1 MARRKPGHPS
11 PERIGM
17 TRYIIS
23 RIGQALLVLWAAFTI
38 SFVLLQAMP
47 GDAVLIK
54 FQNPEYGLSPEQI
67 ADIRAA
73 YAADG
78 SVVSQYLHTA
88 GKFLIGDFGYS
99 LQAGVAVSAQLSAS
113 LPPTIRLAGF
123 GFIVAALIAVL
134 LAILSNIHGFGRLR
148 NVVQSVP
155 SLFVSVPTFWLG
167 IMLIQIFSFR
177 LRLVPVINPGPWEG
191 LILPVL
197 TVAIPISAPLA
208 QILLRNIDHVQTRP
222 FVAVARAK
230 GASHAWV
237 LWRHVAK
244 NAFLPVLT
252 VAGVLFGELLAG
264 AVITETVFGLNG
276 LGSLTE
282 QAVNFQDVAVL
293 QAIVVLSAAAF
304 VTINLAIDLLYPII
318 DPRLKTRP
326 ETAR

>member
-1 MARRKPGHPS
+1 M
-11 PERIGM
+11 I
-17 TRYIIS
+17 RYITS
-23 RIGQALLVLWAAFTI
+23 RLGQALLVLWAAFTI

-54 FQNPEYGLSPEQI
+54 FQNPEYGLSPEQL

-78 SVVSQYLHTA
+78 SVLTQYLHTA
-88 GKFLIGDFGYS
+88 GRFLVGDFGYS
-99 LQAGVAVSAQLSAS
+99 LQAGVAVSAQLATN
-113 LPPTIRLAGF
+113 LPATIRLAGF
-123 GFIVAALIAVL
+123 AFVAAVAIAVL
-134 LAILSNIHGFGRLR
+134 LAILANIQGSGRLR
-148 NVVQSVP
+148 GIIQSVP

-197 TVAIPISAPLA
+197 AVAVPISAPLV
-208 QILLRNIDHVQTRP
+208 QILLRNIDQVKTRP

-230 GASHAWV
+230 GASHARV

-244 NAFLPVLT
+244 NALLPVLT
-252 VAGVLFGELLAG
+252 VGGVLFGELLAG

-276 LGSLTE
+276 IGSLTE

-304 VTINLAIDLLYPII
+304 VTVNLVVDLLYPIL
-318 DPRLKTRP
+318 DPRLKARP

>member
-1 MARRKPGHPS
+1 MAK
-11 PERIGM
+11 
-17 TRYIIS
+17 YIIS

-54 FQNPEYGLSPEQI
+54 FQNPEYGLSPDQVAE
-67 ADIRAA
+67 IRTA
-73 YAADG
+73 YSADG
-78 SVVSQYLHTA
+78 SVLTQYLHTF
-88 GKFLIGDFGYS
+88 GNFLTGDFGYS
-99 LQAGVAVSAQLSAS
+99 LQAGVAVSAQLTTN
-113 LPPTIRLAGF
+113 LPPTIRLAGLA
-123 GFIVAALIAVL
+123 FIVASLLAAIIAVL
-134 LAILSNIHGFGRLR
+134 SSLVGFGRLR
-148 NVVQSVP
+148 ALIQSLP

-191 LILPVL
+191 LILPIL
-197 TVAIPISAPLA
+197 TIAIPISAPMT
-208 QILLRNIDHVQTRP
+208 QILLRNIDDVSTRP

-230 GASHAWV
+230 GASYSWV

-264 AVITETVFGLNG
+264 AVVTETVFGLNG
-276 LGSLTE
+276 IGSLAE

-293 QAIVVLSAAAF
+293 QAIVVISATAF
-304 VTINLAIDLLYPII
+304 VAINLAVDLLYPVL
-318 DPRLKTRP
+318 DPRLRTQLG
-326 ETAR
+326 TAR